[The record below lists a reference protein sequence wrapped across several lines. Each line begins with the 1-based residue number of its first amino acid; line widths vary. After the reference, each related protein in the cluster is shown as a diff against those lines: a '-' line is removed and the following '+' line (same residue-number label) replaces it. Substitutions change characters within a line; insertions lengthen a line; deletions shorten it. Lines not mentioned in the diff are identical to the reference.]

1 MPRNWKVRDGEGN
14 QSLDRYFGKLESLLS
29 IADQVRAMD
38 SRMEIQMLV
47 CLLYVARHED
57 EYGSAV
63 CL

>member
-1 MPRNWKVRDGEGN
+1 MPRNWKVRDGEGK
-14 QSLDRYFGKLESLLS
+14 LDRYFGKLESLLS

-47 CLLYVARHED
+47 CLLYVARDTKMNMEVQ
-57 EYGSAV
+57 V